1 MLPTDP
7 LPTATHLSIHSLSL
21 LICHFFSVLT
31 LFTFRTIHFS
41 LSTFVGYTY
50 CFLSMAIDTNS
61 YLQFIIQYLYIYLH
75 HFFMFSIFFLLHS
88 RFFYLDHR
96 SLTHCLSIY
105 SFPASNSLFLSL
117 SLSFEEN
124 YYRADDRVIV
134 TQGLV
139 EWKFFVV
146 ILCLAKLPIR

>member
-21 LICHFFSVLT
+21 FICHFFSVLT

-50 CFLSMAIDTNS
+50 CFLYMAIDTNS

-75 HFFMFSIFFLLHS
+75 NFLCFPFSS
-88 RFFYLDHR
+88 
-96 SLTHCLSIY
+96 SC
-105 SFPASNSLFLSL
+105 
-117 SLSFEEN
+117 
-124 YYRADDRVIV
+124 
-134 TQGLV
+134 
-139 EWKFFVV
+139 
-146 ILCLAKLPIR
+146 IRDSST